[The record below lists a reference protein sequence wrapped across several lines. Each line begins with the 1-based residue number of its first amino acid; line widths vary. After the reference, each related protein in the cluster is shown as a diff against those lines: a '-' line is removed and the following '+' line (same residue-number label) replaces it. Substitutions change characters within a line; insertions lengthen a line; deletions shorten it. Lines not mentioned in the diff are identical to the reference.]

1 MNHLKR
7 VARRL
12 PPFARLVQDRDRLQ
26 SELDRWKR
34 WQGFPPGHFY
44 SPIPDLDDVG
54 NRQQV
59 VFDRTRRDIP
69 GIDLRW
75 ERQIALL
82 RELAQFYGELPFA
95 SEPTPG
101 CRYHYNNQ
109 TFCQGDAI
117 ALYSMLRKL
126 RPQRVVEV
134 GSGFSSAVMLDTAE
148 RFLPE
153 TRFSFIEPYPE
164 RLQSLMKPDDAAKVR
179 LFSTGVVDVDRGVFD
194 ELQSGDILFIDSSH
208 VAKAGS
214 DVGYLVF
221 EIIPRLRP
229 GVYVHFHDIFYP
241 FEYPAEWVLRG
252 WSWNEAYL
260 VRSFLQFNPVFEI
273 EFWGS
278 ALAQHHHALLAELLP
293 RALENTGA
301 SLWLRRR
308 DVHPHASSNGI

>member
-1 MNHLKR
+1 MNPLMQSIKQ

-12 PPFARLVQDRDRLQ
+12 PPISQLVRDRDRLQ
-26 SELDRWKR
+26 SELNQWKR

-44 SPIPDLDDVG
+44 SPIPDIDEV
-54 NRQQV
+54 RRREQV
-59 VFDRTRRDIP
+59 VFDRTRPEIP
-69 GIDLRW
+69 GIDLQW
-75 ERQIALL
+75 DRQIALL
-82 RELAQFYGELPFA
+82 NELAQFYGDLPFDA
-95 SEPTPG
+95 EPTPH

-117 ALYSMLRKL
+117 TLYAMLRKL

-148 RFLPE
+148 RFVPE
-153 TRFSFIEPYPE
+153 TRFTFIEPYPE
-164 RLQSLMKPDDAAKVR
+164 RLQSLMRPGDAAKAR
-179 LFSTGVVDVDRGVFD
+179 LFSTGVIDVDRAVFD
-194 ELQSGDILFIDSSH
+194 ELESGDILFIDSSH

-214 DVGYLVF
+214 DVGYLIF
-221 EIIPRLRP
+221 EIVPRLRP

-260 VRSFLQFNPVFEI
+260 VRAFLQFNPVFQI

-278 ALAQHHHALLAELLP
+278 ALAQHHRELLAERMP
-293 RALENTGA
+293 RVLENVGA
-301 SLWLRRR
+301 SLWLRRMEA
-308 DVHPHASSNGI
+308 H